1 MLNYVNE
8 ILTGFRSC
16 FRRYATYR
24 WFVIIVVGLMLR
36 GDHLGVTSVIRDLT
50 LSHDCYESMLH
61 FFRSEAFDLRCIV
74 DRWLSIVKK
83 YAPIHRENGMVVLIG
98 DGVKQS
104 KEGRFMPGVKKL
116 HQESEDSSK
125 GEYIFGHMFG
135 GIGVLAGNAAKWFCI
150 PLRFNI
156 QDGLQKTA
164 NWDNSVYSSESHV
177 VQMIRN
183 GYHAAS
189 VLGKSIM
196 LLDRYFLTVPALNAL
211 NELNNS
217 TTLLNIVTKAKS
229 NCIAYEKAPA
239 YSGHGR
245 PRKRGDMIKLKE
257 LFKSRTEQFQTA
269 DVVIYGRKETVDYLC
284 LDLLWGKGLYQPMR
298 FVLVKLDGSE
308 SILAST
314 DVSLDPLAIIRLYS
328 YRFNIESCFREFK
341 QCLGGFGYHFW
352 TNAMPKLNHFRK
364 KDDSDPIETIKS
376 KSKRDKILFT
386 ARATEVFV
394 QLSVI
399 AMGIVQMLSIKFSSV
414 FSLSDIRYLRTPS
427 KSIVSEATLMD
438 VLRRNFCY
446 LLVDSAD
453 LPIVQIIRRKQVLPD
468 KLRVS

>member
-8 ILTGFRSC
+8 ILIGFRSC

-61 FFRSEAFDLRCIV
+61 FFRSEAYDLQCIV
-74 DRWLSIVKK
+74 DRWLNIVKK
-83 YAPIHRENGMVVLIG
+83 YAPIYRENRMVVLIG

-164 NWDNSVYSSESHV
+164 NWDNSAFSSESHV

-189 VLGKSIM
+189 VFGKSIM
-196 LLDRYFLTVPALNAL
+196 LLDRYFLTVPALNAM
-211 NELNNS
+211 NELNNG
-217 TTLLNIVTKAKS
+217 TPLLNIQ
-229 NCIAYEKAPA
+229 
-239 YSGHGR
+239 HF
-245 PRKRGDMIKLKE
+245 PRFIKK
-257 LFKSRTEQFQTA
+257 
-269 DVVIYGRKETVDYLC
+269 
-284 LDLLWGKGLYQPMR
+284 
-298 FVLVKLDGSE
+298 
-308 SILAST
+308 
-314 DVSLDPLAIIRLYS
+314 
-328 YRFNIESCFREFK
+328 
-341 QCLGGFGYHFW
+341 
-352 TNAMPKLNHFRK
+352 
-364 KDDSDPIETIKS
+364 
-376 KSKRDKILFT
+376 
-386 ARATEVFV
+386 
-394 QLSVI
+394 
-399 AMGIVQMLSIKFSSV
+399 
-414 FSLSDIRYLRTPS
+414 
-427 KSIVSEATLMD
+427 
-438 VLRRNFCY
+438 
-446 LLVDSAD
+446 
-453 LPIVQIIRRKQVLPD
+453 
-468 KLRVS
+468 